1 MLLTIGAVVA
11 VILLALLYHYIPS
24 RKVFFC
30 FFVVLCL
37 ASAVVFFAWPSTRH
51 HAENTMSPEER
62 YALMEQQQT
71 FADWY
76 ESYQKDIDSLDH
88 NWQWY
93 HQILENF
100 KEDNISIQ
108 TTYLR
113 LSQLEQDSQQLADR
127 IEKHTPPLSLSD
139 SCYDEATE
147 VVRKTHEYAEAQHRA
162 IALTRAA
169 ADPANLRSDD
179 QEEQSRQLQA
189 VMIRE
194 SPAGLFVA
202 DEIAAIRSYLALPD
216 EQDGATHTQ
225 EENPS

>member
-1 MLLTIGAVVA
+1 MLLLIGAIIA

-24 RKVFFC
+24 RKIFIC
-30 FFVVLCL
+30 FFLMLCL
-37 ASAVVFFAWPSTRH
+37 TSAVVFFIWPSTRH
-51 HAENTMSPEER
+51 PETSLSPEDR
-62 YALMEQQQT
+62 YAMMEQQQT
-71 FADWY
+71 FANWY

-127 IEKHTPPLSLSD
+127 IEKHMPPLALND
-139 SCYDEATE
+139 ACYDEATE
-147 VVRKTHEYAEAQHRA
+147 VIRKTHEYAEAQHRA

-169 ADPANLRSDD
+169 ADPANLRSED

-202 DEIAAIRSYLALPD
+202 DEIAAIRSYLSLPD
-216 EQDGATHTQ
+216 EQDGA
-225 EENPS
+225 EKVPEKDPS

>member
-1 MLLTIGAVVA
+1 MLLFIGAVVA

-37 ASAVVFFAWPSTRH
+37 ASAIVFFAWPTTRH
-51 HAENTMSPEER
+51 PENTMSPEER
-62 YALMEQQQT
+62 YAIMEQQQT

-76 ESYQKDIDSLDH
+76 EIYQKDIDGLDR

-127 IEKHTPPLSLSD
+127 IEKHTPPLSLND
-139 SCYDEATE
+139 ACYDEATE
-147 VVRKTHEYAEAQHRA
+147 VIRKTHEYAEAQHRT

-194 SPAGLFVA
+194 SPAGLFIA
-202 DEIAAIRSYLALPD
+202 DEIAAIRSYLSLPD
-216 EQDGATHTQ
+216 EQNGTENKQ